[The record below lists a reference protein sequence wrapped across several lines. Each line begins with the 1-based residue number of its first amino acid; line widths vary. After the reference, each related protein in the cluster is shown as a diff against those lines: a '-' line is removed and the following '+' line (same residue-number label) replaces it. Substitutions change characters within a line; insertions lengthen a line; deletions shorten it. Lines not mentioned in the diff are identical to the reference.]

1 MVDENNPVS
10 AQSVLNKQRTEN
22 IIKRGISEERAI
34 FDDGILGQRAKY
46 FEPESGFYDVTMHGT
61 PETTLFFGER
71 IDSHTL
77 AQIIK
82 QRGDYHGEPIRLLSC
97 KTGVENQNKGDC
109 FAQRL
114 ANELN
119 VDVKAPDNTLW
130 AHAVINGASKI
141 TIGSTKY
148 DNSGKLVTF
157 HPKYK

>member
-1 MVDENNPVS
+1 MADENTPVS
-10 AQSVLNKQRTEN
+10 AQSVLNKQKTEN

-34 FDDGILGQRAKY
+34 FDDGILGQRARY
-46 FEPESGFYDVTMHGT
+46 FKPESGFYDVTMHGT
-61 PETTLFFGER
+61 PETALFFGEK

-82 QRGDYHGEPIRLLSC
+82 QRSDYNGEPIRLLSC
-97 KTGVENQNKGDC
+97 KTGAQTEREC

-119 VDVKAPDNTLW
+119 VDVKAPNNTLW
-130 AHAVINGASKI
+130 AFPVINGESKI

-148 DNSGKLVTF
+148 DDSGELVTF
-157 HPKYK
+157 HPIYK